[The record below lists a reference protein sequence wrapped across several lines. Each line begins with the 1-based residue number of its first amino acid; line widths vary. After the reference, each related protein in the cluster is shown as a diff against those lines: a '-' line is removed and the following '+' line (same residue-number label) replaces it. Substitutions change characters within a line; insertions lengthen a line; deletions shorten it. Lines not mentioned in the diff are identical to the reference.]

1 MVVNLLLI
9 RVLLAHVVLRPWKC
23 GIGPRPT
30 TETSLKTVSHNLRV
44 IASSLF
50 LVFEKL
56 VPSLQSIKV
65 KGDTEQM
72 PSTDPAPLMGS
83 TDSTVDSRRLDELDA
98 RPFLSD
104 SDFSAILLPDSYFDA
119 GS

>member
-30 TETSLKTVSHNLRV
+30 TEASLKTVSHNLRV